1 MKYPAWKPVLNKTNK
16 MTYYNTQLLKIREQ
30 YYLKPCIIHHLT
42 KARRFI
48 EENYCD
54 DIDLQTIAEFSF
66 FSKFHFI
73 RLFKRCYGRTP
84 HQYLTEKRISLAK
97 KLLGSNLTVIE
108 TCYHIGFVSPASFS
122 ATFRKHTG
130 ISPSD
135 YKKKQFSISPY
146 EKSAPILPFI
156 KHYQNED

>member
-1 MKYPAWKPVLNKTNK
+1 M
-16 MTYYNTQLLKIREQ
+16 LKIREQ
-30 YYLKPCIIHHLT
+30 YFLKPSITDHLI
-42 KARRFI
+42 KARNFI

-84 HQYLTEKRISLAK
+84 HQYLTEKRMSLAK
-97 KLLGSNLTVIE
+97 KLPGSNLTVVE
-108 TCYHIGFVSPASFS
+108 TCYHIGFVSSASFS

-135 YKKKQFSISPY
+135 YKKKQFSISPD
-146 EKSAPILPFI
+146 ERIIPILPFI
-156 KHYQNED
+156 KDY